1 MPEDFI
7 TVTISDQEFKI
18 RCSELEVELL
28 NRSAAYLDIKMSEL
42 KKSSPSL
49 PKEKIAIM
57 TALNIVS
64 DFLRREDELKD
75 YENVSRDIESIQ
87 NSLDLEELE

>member
-1 MPEDFI
+1 
-7 TVTISDQEFKI
+7 
-18 RCSELEVELL
+18 
-28 NRSAAYLDIKMSEL
+28 MSEL

-57 TALNIVS
+57 AALNIVS
-64 DFLRREDELKD
+64 DFLRREDEFKD

-87 NSLDLEELE
+87 NTLNLEELE